1 MGEFGVLIQGAMVVV
16 IASCVAMW
24 LNDNFH
30 LGGEFN
36 EEMPPS

>member
-1 MGEFGVLIQGAMVVV
+1 MAEYMSLIQGALVVV
-16 IASCVAMW
+16 IAACTAMW

-36 EEMPPS
+36 DELP

>member
-1 MGEFGVLIQGAMVVV
+1 MAEVGGLIQGALVVV
-16 IASCVAMW
+16 LASCLAMW

-36 EEMPPS
+36 EETV